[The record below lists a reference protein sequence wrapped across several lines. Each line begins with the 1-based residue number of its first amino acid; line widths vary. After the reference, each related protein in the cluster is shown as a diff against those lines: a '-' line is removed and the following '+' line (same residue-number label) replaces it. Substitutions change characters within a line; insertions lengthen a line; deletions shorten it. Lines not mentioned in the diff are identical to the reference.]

1 MKRYFCLVLCLMMV
15 FMAVPGNAQTTD
27 GQDMPQMTIC
37 IVDNA
42 SRVVPYEEMPMLKQL
57 EEQTGISFK
66 WMVIP
71 EEGAGEKL
79 NLMLASGDELPDIFW
94 NGISTSTVNQYIN
107 EGIFMP
113 TDELIEKYVPNLV
126 SIFEKYPHYKMQTV
140 YPDGHMYG
148 FPYIEECPGN
158 ATMFPGP
165 FIINVDWLEKVGK
178 EMPKTLDEFKNVLI
192 AFRDA
197 GDLNGNGKADEIPF
211 SNNFTG
217 NGDYLGSFNAFF
229 RIMGCFGDGVD
240 YNNSFPYCKVSDE
253 GKVYMATTGEAFKN
267 TLKFFHEL
275 YKENLLDLDGF
286 AVGNTT
292 PKLAQDEAVIGAICA
307 WAPYNLFHN
316 DEVFAQYQPL
326 PALEGENGKMG
337 FVLNFSPLQN
347 SRFLITTDCDY
358 PEIAA
363 AFVNAC
369 YEPANSI
376 MVNAGVL
383 DYQYFYNED
392 GLLDSMVKKQPERF
406 AKIEV
411 AGHTFENDNQ
421 MRWNTTPGQG
431 PVAVLDEYTGVI
443 TAESEPTSVDTWYT
457 WQAPQGR
464 DEFFAEEM
472 DNALI
477 PMMLS
482 AEAQE
487 KYDLIAPVVQDAVKA
502 YMVDSVMNG
511 NVDETWDA
519 YLTNL
524 NAAGL
529 EELIGV
535 IQDAYDAI
543 H

>member
-1 MKRYFCLVLCLMMV
+1 MKRYFSLILCLMMV
-15 FMAVPGNAQTTD
+15 FMAIPGIAETAEVQDVPK
-27 GQDMPQMTIC
+27 MTIC

-42 SRVVPYEEMPMLKQL
+42 SRVVPYEEMPVLKML
-57 EEQTGISFK
+57 EEQTGISFE

-71 EEGAGEKL
+71 EEGAGEKI
-79 NLMLASGDELPDIFW
+79 NLMLAAGDKLPDIFW

-126 SIFEKYPHYKMQTV
+126 NIFEKYPQYKTQCV

-165 FIINVDWLEKVGK
+165 FIINTTWLEKVGK
-178 EMPKTLDEFKNVLI
+178 EMPTTLDEFKDVLI

-217 NGDYLGSFNAFF
+217 SGDFLGSFNAFF
-229 RIMGCFGDGVD
+229 RIMGCYGDGVD
-240 YNNSFPYCKVSDE
+240 YNNSFPYCKVSDD
-253 GKVYMATTGEAFKN
+253 GKVYMATTGDAFKN
-267 TLKFFHEL
+267 TLKFFNDL

-286 AVGNTT
+286 TVGNTT
-292 PKLAQDEAVIGAICA
+292 SKLAQDEAVIGAICA

-316 DEVFAQYQPL
+316 MDVFAEYQPL

-337 FVLNFSPLQN
+337 FVLNNSPLSN
-347 SRFLITTDCDY
+347 SRFLITTDCAY

-363 AFVNAC
+363 KFVNAC

-376 MVNAGVL
+376 MVNAGAL
-383 DYQYFYNED
+383 DYQYFYNDD
-392 GLLDSMVKKQPERF
+392 GLLDMMALKQPERF
-406 AKIEV
+406 AAIEL
-411 AGHTFENDNQ
+411 AGHTFENDSQ

-443 TAESEPTSVDTWYT
+443 TAKNEYTAADTWFT
-457 WQAPQGR
+457 WQEPQAR
-464 DEFFAEEM
+464 DEFFAEKM
-472 DNALI
+472 DNALT
-477 PMMLS
+477 PMMLG

-487 KYDLIAPVVQDAVKA
+487 KYDLIAPVVQDTVKA
-502 YMVDSVMNG
+502 YIVDCVMNG

-519 YLTNL
+519 YLANL
-524 NAAGL
+524 EAAGL
-529 EELIGV
+529 NDMISV
-535 IQDAYDAI
+535 IQEVYDAS